1 MVYWTFTVFDVVC
14 ILQVRFMSW
23 EKIKTSIIIIFA
35 ILISEGIRLYTGL
48 PITLIDLGTP
58 PVTCMLIYCIRFYK
72 FPFSKTYKDK
82 SSHQSQSAWQLIGF
96 LVFTVI
102 LAIMGV
108 WLTWL
113 GVQDPLHFFSSVK
126 GAAHGYTLIQI
137 GGVTALYSMSGAL
150 IFLFRLIRLGAKPV

>member
-1 MVYWTFTVFDVVC
+1 MAINWVLGVYC
-14 ILQVRFMSW
+14 Y
-23 EKIKTSIIIIFA
+23 
-35 ILISEGIRLYTGL
+35 IS
-48 PITLIDLGTP
+48 DN
-58 PVTCMLIYCIRFYK
+58 
-72 FPFSKTYKDK
+72 
-82 SSHQSQSAWQLIGF
+82 
-96 LVFTVI
+96 
-102 LAIMGV
+102 V